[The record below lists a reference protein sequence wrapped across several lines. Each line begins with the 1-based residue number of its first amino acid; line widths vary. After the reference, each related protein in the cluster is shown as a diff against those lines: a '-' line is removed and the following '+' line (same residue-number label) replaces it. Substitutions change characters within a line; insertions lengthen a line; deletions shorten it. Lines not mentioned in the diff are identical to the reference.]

1 MNMDL
6 LKQIAL
12 TLLRVVAGLL
22 FLQAG
27 GMKLFDWFGGIP
39 AEFGGHPPLL
49 SQTWIGGVLEFYG
62 GVAILLGLFTR
73 PVAFILSGE
82 MAVAYFQFHQP
93 NGAWPIQNHGE
104 PAVLLC
110 FIFLPD
116 FVPILGYLDDLI
128 LLPLFIALAIKMV
141 PDPVMDECRKRAR
154 EIPERETG
162 ESGGRCNHRYHL
174 ADDHGPFH
182 NIRLSSNHGTIVS
195 SFPQIRGGAR
205 VR

>member
-110 FIFLPD
+110 FIFLFFAVYGAGPWSID
-116 FVPILGYLDDLI
+116 G
-128 LLPLFIALAIKMV
+128 LLRRRKPL
-141 PDPVMDECRKRAR
+141 P
-154 EIPERETG
+154 
-162 ESGGRCNHRYHL
+162 
-174 ADDHGPFH
+174 
-182 NIRLSSNHGTIVS
+182 
-195 SFPQIRGGAR
+195 
-205 VR
+205 

>member
-1 MNMDL
+1 MNKDL
-6 LKQIAL
+6 LIQIAL
-12 TLLRVVAGLL
+12 TLLRLVAGLL

-39 AEFGGHPPLL
+39 AEFGGHPPVL

-62 GVAILLGLFTR
+62 GVATLFGLFTR

-110 FIFLPD
+110 FIFLLFAAYGAGPWS
-116 FVPILGYLDDLI
+116 LDR
-128 LLPLFIALAIKMV
+128 LFRR
-141 PDPVMDECRKRAR
+141 RK
-154 EIPERETG
+154 PPP
-162 ESGGRCNHRYHL
+162 S
-174 ADDHGPFH
+174 
-182 NIRLSSNHGTIVS
+182 TI
-195 SFPQIRGGAR
+195 
-205 VR
+205 